1 MYNVKGVIDCR
12 ELLKISKQRKISQ
25 TERFRINNALDVW
38 KHIRVWEYISY
49 LRWSKSNLKTE
60 FEWQTKHRMIV
71 SDLHH

>member
-38 KHIRVWEYISY
+38 KHIRV
-49 LRWSKSNLKTE
+49 
-60 FEWQTKHRMIV
+60 
-71 SDLHH
+71 